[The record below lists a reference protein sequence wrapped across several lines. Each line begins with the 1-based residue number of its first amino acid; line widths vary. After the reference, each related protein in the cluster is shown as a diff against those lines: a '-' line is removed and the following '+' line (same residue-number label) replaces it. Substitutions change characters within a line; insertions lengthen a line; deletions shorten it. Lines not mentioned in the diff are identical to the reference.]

1 MNLAKSQYKQNMK
14 IPFNKPSIIGNEL
27 EYIRDAVESGK
38 ISGDGKYSKKCHH
51 LIEKITGSS
60 RVLLTTSGTAA
71 LEMAALLIDTGPGD
85 EIIMPSFTFVSTAN
99 AFVIRG
105 AKPVFVDIH
114 PDTLNLNERLIKDKL
129 TEKTKAIVPVHYA
142 GISCEMNAIM
152 GIARRHGIPVVEDA
166 AQAIGASYQQSPLG
180 SIGDLGALSFHE
192 TKNISCGEGGALL
205 INNEQ
210 FIERAEIIWEKGTD
224 RKKFFRG
231 EIDKYTWCDIGS
243 SYLMSDI
250 LAAYL
255 YAQLEKANEIC
266 QKRER
271 IFNYYYDQLQ
281 PLEEEG
287 KLRLPIIPADCI
299 SNYHILYILLNSRQK
314 RDTVLRKLKEAGI
327 LAVFHYIPLHLSP
340 MGKRFGYRQGDF
352 PVTEDLSS
360 RLIRLPLYHSLTLEE
375 AQLIISEMRKLM

>member
-1 MNLAKSQYKQNMK
+1 MK

-114 PDTLNLNERLIKDKL
+114 PDTLNLNERLIEDKL

-255 YAQLEKANEIC
+255 YAQLEKANIIY

-287 KLRLPIIPADCI
+287 KLRLPIKIGRA
-299 SNYHILYILLNSRQK
+299 H
-314 RDTVLRKLKEAGI
+314 V
-327 LAVFHYIPLHLSP
+327 
-340 MGKRFGYRQGDF
+340 
-352 PVTEDLSS
+352 
-360 RLIRLPLYHSLTLEE
+360 
-375 AQLIISEMRKLM
+375 